1 MQHNF
6 DELLPTD
13 TSPLDAS
20 DALISVLIVLF
31 RKLRENEVLSG
42 IQIAE
47 VLRTA
52 GQGHAFA
59 AAKVEAPS
67 GPTNGGISDEK
78 HRHQRV
84 AELIRWISNG
94 SSGAPGVTGPRA
106 PGVSAD
112 S

>member
-6 DELLPTD
+6 DELLAAD

-31 RKLRENEVLSG
+31 RKLRENEVLNG

-59 AAKVEAPS
+59 AAQVKAHPALLAVTSAMKSAGMNESLSSSAGS
-67 GPTNGGISDEK
+67 ATLQAA
-78 HRHQRV
+78 RRV
-84 AELIRWISNG
+84 
-94 SSGAPGVTGPRA
+94 
-106 PGVSAD
+106 
-112 S
+112 

>member
-6 DELLPTD
+6 DDLLAAD

-59 AAKVEAPS
+59 AAQLKVPP
-67 GPTNGGISDEK
+67 GVTNGDISDEK
-78 HRHQRV
+78 RRHERV
-84 AELIRWISNG
+84 AELVRWISNA
-94 SSGAPGVTGPRA
+94 SSGAPARI
-106 PGVSAD
+106 AD
-112 S
+112 